1 MNSPLLNPEI
11 QFPPRLSTHKGR
23 WAPIYLEPVVGSGEQ
38 LCIGVVASDEKGSVV
53 ESVPGLERLSCIY
66 GKSSEALCW
75 SAKLAIAEVQSAVAS
90 GGLGQLGGLSHRIDG
105 LRFGEIRV
113 GAAQGL
119 SELARNALRQVSSL
133 AAADW
138 SMEEPSVPVEQM
150 APGNI
155 RLVSQVRLVV
165 LRERPEWRD
174 RFGTVFQR
182 GQPSRPVRFGFV
194 GRRFV
199 ANFASL
205 TAEHLGS
212 LTNQVDKA
220 KARLWDLHQ
229 LQEGVLSDSLLQT
242 DGTRTFEL
250 LVHRPRRNGNWPA
263 QSKRT
268 IDEAET
274 ELEAEADK
282 FQIMYRPL
290 PTPAA
295 IGRFLLDREAA

>member
-1 MNSPLLNPEI
+1 MNRPMLNADI
-11 QFPPRLSTHKGR
+11 QFPPRLSNHRGR

-38 LCIGVVASDEKGSVV
+38 LCIGVVATDETGGVV

-66 GKSSEALCW
+66 GKSAEALSW

-90 GGLGQLGGLSHRIDG
+90 GDLSQIGGVSHRIDG
-105 LRFGEIRV
+105 LRFGDIRV

-138 SMEEPSVPVEQM
+138 SMDESYVQTQQM

-165 LRERPEWRD
+165 LRERPEWKG
-174 RFGTVFQR
+174 RFGTVFQPR
-182 GQPSRPVRFGFV
+182 HPSRPVRFGFV
-194 GRRFV
+194 GRRYV

-229 LQEGVLSDSLLQT
+229 LQEGVLSDSLLRT
-242 DGTRTFEL
+242 EGTRSFEL
-250 LVHRPRRNGNWPA
+250 LVHRPRRSGSWPVE
-263 QSKRT
+263 SKRS

-282 FQIMYRPL
+282 FKIMYRPL